1 MINDLLRDRKTIEA
15 LRMKIRMDTVLRRLD
30 KSYRLQKK
38 VSAIG
43 VKNSLS
49 LPIAD
54 DTFYVIVR
62 YIV

>member
-38 VSAIG
+38 C
-43 VKNSLS
+43 L
-49 LPIAD
+49 
-54 DTFYVIVR
+54 R
-62 YIV
+62 